1 MRGSRV
7 IITGMLLGVLLAA
20 FAAWYANEL
29 LRV

>member
-7 IITGMLLGVLLAA
+7 IITGMLLGVLLTA
-20 FAAWYANEL
+20 FAAWYTNEL

>member
-1 MRGSRV
+1 MSK
-7 IITGMLLGVLLAA
+7 IIKGTLLGVLLAA